1 MTANAAT
8 GPFTLAACA
17 EMIYRDRPLL
27 ERIEAIT
34 ARGLEV
40 EIWDW
45 TKPDKDLRAMAAT
58 GAVFGSMTGYVSG
71 TLTDEEGA
79 RAFLESAKRST
90 EAAAVLGCT
99 RLNFHGTGLGPTGLP
114 VEPVEHVTG
123 AMWARAVLTL
133 TALAELGRDA
143 GVVFTMEN
151 LNLPVDHPG
160 TPFSHPEDTLALV
173 SAVDSPALRM
183 NLDLYHAQIGD
194 GQLIETCRKS
204 LPWIGEIQ
212 VADVPGRC
220 EPGTGEISYRN
231 IAIAL
236 HEMGYTGV
244 VAMEAWA
251 KGDSDEALDTFI
263 ATFSDIG

>member
-123 AMWARAVLTL
+123 AMWARAALTL
-133 TALAELGRDA
+133 TALAELG
-143 GVVFTMEN
+143 
-151 LNLPVDHPG
+151 G
-160 TPFSHPEDTLALV
+160 TPASC
-173 SAVDSPALRM
+173 SPWRTS
-183 NLDLYHAQIGD
+183 
-194 GQLIETCRKS
+194 TCRSTTRARPSPTPRTPWRWS
-204 LPWIGEIQ
+204 LPST
-212 VADVPGRC
+212 PPRC
-220 EPGTGEISYRN
+220 
-231 IAIAL
+231 A
-236 HEMGYTGV
+236 
-244 VAMEAWA
+244 
-251 KGDSDEALDTFI
+251 
-263 ATFSDIG
+263 